1 MVEYV
6 KSLYGLYV
14 DEDQFEGQGLVEY
27 ALILVLISV
36 VAIAIMATLGG
47 KVKDVFQT
55 VSDTMNTAPGSGS

>member
-1 MVEYV
+1 MVEYI

-36 VAIAIMATLGG
+36 VAIAAMVALGG
-47 KVKDVFQT
+47 EISAVFTDVT
-55 VSDTMNTAPGSGS
+55 GTLSDRP

>member
-1 MVEYV
+1 MVEYI

-36 VAIAIMATLGG
+36 VAIVAMQALGVNVTEVFK
-47 KVKDVFQT
+47 KVD
-55 VSDTMNTAPGSGS
+55 SEMNVDGS

>member
-36 VAIAIMATLGG
+36 VAIAVMATLGG
-47 KVKDVFQT
+47 KVKGVFKT
-55 VSDTMNTAPGSGS
+55 VSDTMNTAPGGGS

>member
-36 VAIAIMATLGG
+36 VAIAVMATLGG
-47 KVKDVFQT
+47 KVKGVFET
-55 VSDTMNTAPGSGS
+55 VSNTMNAAPGSGS